1 MNKKYSRIKSICD
14 CKIVPMNQFNII
26 IPDRLIGQRIDSAMA
41 QMLPDYSRSK
51 ITTWVRSGG
60 ALING
65 KTFKPKE
72 KILGGEI
79 VTLNIKAEK
88 TNDWKAE
95 DIPLDIVFEDDDI
108 IVVNKPVGL
117 VTHPGAGN
125 WTGTLANALLH
136 YDPSLANLD
145 RAGIVH
151 RLDKNT
157 SGLMVVARSELA
169 QKNLVEQLQTH
180 AVSREYSA
188 IVYGHMI
195 SGGTVDEPIGRDPKD
210 RIRQAV
216 VEDGK
221 DAVTHYRV
229 IDRFAHH
236 THVKAILETGRT
248 HQIRVHLS
256 YIGHPLIADPMYGG
270 KIRFPKKADDHLKNA
285 LKKFNRQALHAKKL
299 TLTHPITLEQMSWK
313 VPLPQD
319 LQDLLKVLQEFDSI

>member
-1 MNKKYSRIKSICD
+1 MNL
-14 CKIVPMNQFNII
+14 NII
-26 IPDRLIGQRIDSAMA
+26 IPNRLIGERIDSALA

-51 ITTWVRSGG
+51 ITAWVRSGG
-60 ALING
+60 ALINA

-72 KILGGEI
+72 KVLGGEI
-79 VTLNIKAEK
+79 VALSIKPEK
-88 TNDWKAE
+88 TNDWLPE
-95 DIPLDIVFEDDDI
+95 DIALDIVFADDDI

-180 AVSREYSA
+180 SVSREYSA

-195 SGGTVDEPIGRDPKD
+195 SGGTVDMPIGRDPKD
-210 RIRQAV
+210 RIKQAV
-216 VEDGK
+216 IDTGK
-221 DAVTHYRV
+221 DATTHYRV
-229 IDRFAHH
+229 IERFANH
-236 THVKAILETGRT
+236 THIKAILETGRT
-248 HQIRVHLS
+248 HQIRVHMS
-256 YIGHPLIADPMYGG
+256 HIGHPLIADPMYGG
-270 KIRFPKKADDHLKNA
+270 KIRFPKKAPEA
-285 LKKFNRQALHAKKL
+285 LKDALKGFNRQALHAKKL
-299 TLTHPITLEQMSWK
+299 TLTHPISGESMSWK
-313 VPLPQD
+313 APLPDD
-319 LQDLLKVLQEFDSI
+319 LQALLRMLAEFDAT